1 MGKTCPH
8 PFRNQGSGSE
18 DKAVLFPKKNFD
30 ILICVQSRCL
40 YCVQLYRMWQVGSLT
55 CGRSSHRVFHS
66 HWEAGD
72 VGFHSHRMKTSS
84 PFM

>member
-40 YCVQLYRMWQVGSLT
+40 YCVQLYRM
-55 CGRSSHRVFHS
+55 
-66 HWEAGD
+66 
-72 VGFHSHRMKTSS
+72 
-84 PFM
+84 